1 MDERGQTRKRWRYQR
16 CNQMLQLEEGQIMQS
31 SSAKGQK
38 DKQRSRGL
46 NRTLKIEIHGPF

>member
-1 MDERGQTRKRWRYQR
+1 
-16 CNQMLQLEEGQIMQS
+16 MLQLEEGQIMQS